1 MFIVINNNKISNFFL
16 AQHIEKSHNISK
28 GLFFENTKDACDYLT
43 PLHTI
48 ISKPVYILINK
59 DMPNINGWE
68 FLEKCACAE
77 NNNDY
82 IHIVLMTKNEL
93 DIEEEIKINNYPNV
107 TASNI
112 SEIDNLFI
120 DDFVNKTYKSTLLK
134 TV

>member
-16 AQHIEKSHNISK
+16 AQHIEKSQNISK
-28 GLFFENTKDACDYLT
+28 GLFFENTEDACDYLT

-48 ISKPVYILINK
+48 ISKPIYIFINK
-59 DMPNINGWE
+59 DMPHINGWE
-68 FLEKCACAE
+68 FLERYAFVE
-77 NNNDY
+77 NNNY
-82 IHIVLMTKNEL
+82 NIHIVLMTKNEL

-107 TASNI
+107 IARNI

-120 DDFVNKTYKSTLLK
+120 DDFVSKMHKSFLLK